1 MRRLLLSPFI
11 PLVGLSLLTTV
22 LYCAYLLSRV
32 APSPLAQLIITTGWG
47 IMVVLWMDAD
57 ARRFRRLPCYD
68 FGLLAAVSFPLS
80 LFWYCLWSRGW
91 RGVRMLLLLF
101 GLWLAPYIIAVIFAV
116 VRGVVSQ

>member
-1 MRRLLLSPFI
+1 MALLIHPLA
-11 PLVGLSLLTTV
+11 PLVTLALFTV
-22 LYCAYLLSRV
+22 PVLCYLVTAGGGGSSGFTMIV
-32 APSPLAQLIITTGWG
+32 GAGWAW
-47 IMVVLWMDAD
+47 MLVFWMDAD

-116 VRGVVSQ
+116 